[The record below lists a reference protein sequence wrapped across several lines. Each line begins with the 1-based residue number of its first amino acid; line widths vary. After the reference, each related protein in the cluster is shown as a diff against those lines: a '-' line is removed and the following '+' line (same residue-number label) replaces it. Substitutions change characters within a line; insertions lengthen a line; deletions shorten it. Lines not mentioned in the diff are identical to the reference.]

1 LFFLDTLIESKEL
14 GGMILKNE
22 KMNNKKDVLDE
33 FKELMKKDVSIS
45 LDDEIIKDQYRFGFI
60 NEETYKELIEDN
72 KKTWNK
78 LYRGK

>member
-1 LFFLDTLIESKEL
+1 MKS
-14 GGMILKNE
+14 G
-22 KMNNKKDVLDE
+22 KMSNKIDVLDE

-72 KKTWNK
+72 QKSWNK

>member
-1 LFFLDTLIESKEL
+1 
-14 GGMILKNE
+14 MILKSG
-22 KMNNKKDVLDE
+22 KMSNKIDVLDE

-72 KKTWNK
+72 QKSWNK